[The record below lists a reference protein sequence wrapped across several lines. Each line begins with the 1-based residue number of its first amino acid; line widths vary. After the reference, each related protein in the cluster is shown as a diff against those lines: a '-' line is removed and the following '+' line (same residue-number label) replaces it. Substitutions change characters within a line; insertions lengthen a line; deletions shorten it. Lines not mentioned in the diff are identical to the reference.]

1 MASRKVADP
10 FSLIDFSSLE
20 PPPPPPEEDLKM
32 KEEERDEPVYY
43 GENIRAMIMASD
55 TVQLGKLTII
65 TELGCIIGSGQ
76 QAQIRIQ
83 EDHVQPR
90 RGSLLFPQQNA
101 FLKHC

>member
-1 MASRKVADP
+1 
-10 FSLIDFSSLE
+10 
-20 PPPPPPEEDLKM
+20 
-32 KEEERDEPVYY
+32 
-43 GENIRAMIMASD
+43 MASD

-90 RGSLLFPQQNA
+90 NGSLFIQYLDSKITLMIPSFDTLLSSIVQFQAWSQIPKRI
-101 FLKHC
+101 LKSNFMHLDSSMDN